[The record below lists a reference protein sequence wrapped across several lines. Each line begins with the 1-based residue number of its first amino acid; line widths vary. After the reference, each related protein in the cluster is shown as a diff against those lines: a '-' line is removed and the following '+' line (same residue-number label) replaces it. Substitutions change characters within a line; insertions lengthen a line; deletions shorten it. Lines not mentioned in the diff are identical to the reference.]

1 MAENPNAA
9 ATAKKVK
16 APAESAAEE
25 SKPVKNSAEVK
36 AEVLAESAA
45 KDAKPAQSPAEVK
58 AEVATESAAEVSKA
72 GENFK
77 EVKAEVTA
85 EVAPTLRQ
93 IFELPEKDTDPSDDR
108 WQAFQEKVGKEIK
121 GIKWMATV
129 PDLAPKVCELLDIKI
144 PDVLTAAWKKV
155 ADIQAVMEKSKK
167 TPDETIYLELAQ
179 HTINSEHKP
188 SIDVKIKGATVKK
201 IELVIQLGFNLKGF
215 LLKIQNGAITE
226 METGQC
232 EAKGTI
238 KYSGLTI
245 AEKKLEPIKL
255 PFSIHMSDLFTPV
268 PGVEEEK
275 VPEAEEEKA
284 EDLER
289 IEL

>member
-1 MAENPNAA
+1 MAEDSNA
-9 ATAKKVK
+9 ATANEVK
-16 APAESAAEE
+16 APAES
-25 SKPVKNSAEVK
+25 S
-36 AEVLAESAA
+36 A
-45 KDAKPAQSPAEVK
+45 KDQKAAGDLAEVK
-58 AEVATESAAEVSKA
+58 AEVAAEGGAEDSKAKESAAEV
-72 GENFK
+72 
-77 EVKAEVTA
+77 KAEVAA
-85 EVAPTLRQ
+85 EPAPTLRQ

-108 WQAFQEKVGKEIK
+108 WQAFQEKVGKEVK
-121 GIKWMATV
+121 GIKWTATI

-144 PDVLTAAWKKV
+144 SDVLAAAWKKV
-155 ADIQAVMEKSKK
+155 ADIQAVLEKSKK
-167 TPDETIYLELAQ
+167 TPDEIIYLELAQ

-226 METGQC
+226 MQTGQC

-238 KYSGLTI
+238 KYAGLTI

-275 VPEAEEEKA
+275 VPEAEDEKA
-284 EDLER
+284 KELER

>member
-1 MAENPNAA
+1 MAENSNAA
-9 ATAKKVK
+9 AAVK
-16 APAESAAEE
+16 APAESAAEDL
-25 SKPVKNSAEVK
+25 KPAKNLEEVK
-36 AEVLAESAA
+36 AEL
-45 KDAKPAQSPAEVK
+45 
-58 AEVATESAAEVSKA
+58 AAEP
-72 GENFK
+72 
-77 EVKAEVTA
+77 
-85 EVAPTLRQ
+85 APTLRQ

-108 WQAFQEKVGKEIK
+108 WQAFQERVGKEVK
-121 GIKWMATV
+121 GIKWTATV

-144 PDVLTAAWKKV
+144 PNVLAAAWKKV

-167 TPDETIYLELAQ
+167 TPDEIIYLELAQ

-201 IELVIQLGFNLKGF
+201 IELVIQLGFNLRGF

-226 METGQC
+226 MQTGQC

-238 KYSGLTI
+238 KYGGLTI

-255 PFSIHMSDLFTPV
+255 PFSIQISDLFVPV

-275 VPEAEEEKA
+275 APEAEAEEA
-284 EDLER
+284 ENLER

>member
-1 MAENPNAA
+1 MAEDSNAA
-9 ATAKKVK
+9 VTANEAK
-16 APAESAAEE
+16 AEVTAESAAEE
-25 SKPVKNSAEVK
+25 TK
-36 AEVLAESAA
+36 ATENFA
-45 KDAKPAQSPAEVK
+45 DAK
-58 AEVATESAAEVSKA
+58 AEVAAEP
-72 GENFK
+72 
-77 EVKAEVTA
+77 
-85 EVAPTLRQ
+85 APTLRQ

-144 PDVLTAAWKKV
+144 PDVLAAAWKKV
-155 ADIQAVMEKSKK
+155 TDIQAVMEKSQK

-226 METGQC
+226 MQTGQC

-238 KYSGLTI
+238 KYGGLTI

-255 PFSIHMSDLFTPV
+255 PFSIPIPSQLPIPMPQ
-268 PGVEEEK
+268 
-275 VPEAEEEKA
+275 AEE
-284 EDLER
+284 
-289 IEL
+289 

>member
-1 MAENPNAA
+1 MAEDANAA
-9 ATAKKVK
+9 ATANEMK
-16 APAESAAEE
+16 APPESAAEDV
-25 SKPVKNSAEVK
+25 KPAENSAEVK
-36 AEVLAESAA
+36 AEVAAESAA
-45 KDAKPAQSPAEVK
+45 EDVKPAENSAGVK
-58 AEVATESAAEVSKA
+58 AEVAAEP
-72 GENFK
+72 
-77 EVKAEVTA
+77 
-85 EVAPTLRQ
+85 APTLRQ

-108 WQAFQEKVGKEIK
+108 WQAFQEKVGKEVK

-144 PDVLTAAWKKV
+144 PDVLATAWKKV

-201 IELVIQLGFNLKGF
+201 IQLVIQLGFNLKGF

-226 METGQC
+226 MQTGQC

-238 KYSGLTI
+238 KYGGLTI

-255 PFSIHMSDLFTPV
+255 PFSISLSDLFTPT
-268 PGVEEEK
+268 PEPEEEK
-275 VPEAEEEKA
+275 PSGGEEEKA

>member
-1 MAENPNAA
+1 MAEDSNAA
-9 ATAKKVK
+9 VTANEAKAEVTVQSAAKEPKAAVEETKAAAEIKEVK
-16 APAESAAEE
+16 AETAAESAAED
-25 SKPVKNSAEVK
+25 SKATEDFADVKT
-36 AEVLAESAA
+36 
-45 KDAKPAQSPAEVK
+45 
-58 AEVATESAAEVSKA
+58 EVAAEP
-72 GENFK
+72 
-77 EVKAEVTA
+77 
-85 EVAPTLRQ
+85 APTLRQ

-108 WQAFQEKVGKEIK
+108 WKAFQEKVSKEVK
-121 GIKWMATV
+121 GIKWTATV

-167 TPDETIYLELAQ
+167 TPDETTYLELAQ

-226 METGQC
+226 MQTGQC

-238 KYSGLTI
+238 KYGGLTI

-255 PFSIHMSDLFTPV
+255 PFSIPIPSQLPIPMPQ
-268 PGVEEEK
+268 
-275 VPEAEEEKA
+275 AEEEKA
-284 EDLER
+284 EELER

>member
-1 MAENPNAA
+1 MAEHSNAA
-9 ATAKKVK
+9 AMANEVK
-16 APAESAAEE
+16 APAESSAKDPKAAGDLAEANSEVAAEGGAEDSKAKE
-25 SKPVKNSAEVK
+25 SF
-36 AEVLAESAA
+36 
-45 KDAKPAQSPAEVK
+45 AEVK
-58 AEVATESAAEVSKA
+58 AEVAAEP
-72 GENFK
+72 
-77 EVKAEVTA
+77 
-85 EVAPTLRQ
+85 APTLRQ

-108 WQAFQEKVGKEIK
+108 WQAFQERVGKEVK
-121 GIKWMATV
+121 GIKWTATV

-144 PDVLTAAWKKV
+144 PDVLATAWKKV
-155 ADIQAVMEKSKK
+155 ADIQAVIEKSKK

-238 KYSGLTI
+238 KYGGLTI

-255 PFSIHMSDLFTPV
+255 PFSIQMSDLFIPV

-275 VPEAEEEKA
+275 APEAEEEKA
-284 EDLER
+284 EGLER

>member
-1 MAENPNAA
+1 MAKDANAA
-9 ATAKKVK
+9 ATASEVK
-16 APAESAAEE
+16 TEVTAQSAAEEPKAAVEETKAAEPIKEGKAETAAESAAED
-25 SKPVKNSAEVK
+25 SKATKDFADAE
-36 AEVLAESAA
+36 
-45 KDAKPAQSPAEVK
+45 
-58 AEVATESAAEVSKA
+58 AEVAAKP
-72 GENFK
+72 
-77 EVKAEVTA
+77 
-85 EVAPTLRQ
+85 APTLRQ
-93 IFELPEKDTDPSDDR
+93 IFELPEKGTDPSDDS
-108 WQAFQEKVGKEIK
+108 WKAFQEKVGKEVK

-155 ADIQAVMEKSKK
+155 TDIQAVMEKSKK
-167 TPDETIYLELAQ
+167 TPDETVYLELAQ

-226 METGQC
+226 MQTGQC
-232 EAKGTI
+232 EAKGTV
-238 KYSGLTI
+238 KYGGLTI

-255 PFSIHMSDLFTPV
+255 PFSIPIPSDLFIPTP
-268 PGVEEEK
+268 E
-275 VPEAEEEKA
+275 PEAEKAPIADGEKTKA
-284 EDLER
+284 EELER

>member
-1 MAENPNAA
+1 MAEDSNAA
-9 ATAKKVK
+9 VTANEVK
-16 APAESAAEE
+16 AEVTVQSAAEEPKAAVEETKAAAEIKEVKAEVAAESAAEE
-25 SKPVKNSAEVK
+25 TKAKENSA
-36 AEVLAESAA
+36 
-45 KDAKPAQSPAEVK
+45 DVK
-58 AEVATESAAEVSKA
+58 AEVAAEP
-72 GENFK
+72 
-77 EVKAEVTA
+77 
-85 EVAPTLRQ
+85 APTLRQ

-129 PDLAPKVCELLDIKI
+129 PDLAPKVCELLNIEI
-144 PDVLTAAWKKV
+144 PDVLATAWKKV

-167 TPDETIYLELAQ
+167 TPDETTYLELAQ

-188 SIDVKIKGATVKK
+188 FIDVKIKGATVKK

-226 METGQC
+226 MQTGQC

-238 KYSGLTI
+238 KYGGLTI

-255 PFSIHMSDLFTPV
+255 PFSIPIPSDLFNQTPE
-268 PGVEEEK
+268 PEEGK
-275 VPEAEEEKA
+275 APTTEAEEAKA
-284 EDLER
+284 DELER

>member
-1 MAENPNAA
+1 MAEDSNA
-9 ATAKKVK
+9 ATANEVK
-16 APAESAAEE
+16 ASAESAAED
-25 SKPVKNSAEVK
+25 SKPAEKLEEVK
-36 AEVLAESAA
+36 AEALAKSAA
-45 KDAKPAQSPAEVK
+45 EDLKAAENFAEVK
-58 AEVATESAAEVSKA
+58 AEVAAQP
-72 GENFK
+72 
-77 EVKAEVTA
+77 
-85 EVAPTLRQ
+85 APTLRQ

-108 WQAFQEKVGKEIK
+108 WQAFQEKVGKEVK

-144 PDVLTAAWKKV
+144 PEVLAAAWKKV
-155 ADIQAVMEKSKK
+155 ADIQAVMEKSQK

-215 LLKIQNGAITE
+215 LLKIRNGAITE
-226 METGQC
+226 IETGQC

-238 KYSGLTI
+238 KYGGLTI

-255 PFSIHMSDLFTPV
+255 PFSIHMSDLFPPV
-268 PGVEEEK
+268 PGAEEEK
-275 VPEAEEEKA
+275 VPEAKEEEA
-284 EDLER
+284 DELER